1 MPGRSFLLLFLAL
14 ATSASAA
21 PLSIASGEAGT
32 TTAAE
37 VPTILGAAPLSGA
50 TFTGS
55 ITAPAINAVLNADS
69 FAGSDIG
76 QKINNAVSACP
87 AFPIGC
93 TISVQKSGTISTP
106 PVLPTGTKLVFN
118 PTGTY
123 ALDANWVIAHRGV
136 TVDFGNAPFTYALDN
151 GTPAI
156 YVGKNIASTVSISGS
171 TVTWVSGGQFSS
183 VDAGDQIQWCTGTQA
198 QCAAGT
204 GVAAANVA
212 GVTSPTSIT
221 LTAPVT
227 AISKVP
233 ATFGMVPDTALGAN
247 PGQTIVLID
256 LHIIGTATETN
267 ASDVGLRLELVSSA
281 TVRGLTVS
289 NLGRGTCLSLRGTL
303 STDFYDVRCQV
314 DGSGIVMDQNNVGGL
329 LVTGSNANRFF
340 GVDLVA
346 SNDLAGW
353 ALLIKASSLNA
364 VYGAH
369 VEGNVSN
376 HPAVIQGS
384 IGNSIH
390 LVDWERNGSP
400 SAIDVTLDGAPN
412 TVIYGPAQFESL
424 VSPTGISLTASPQVR
439 IQDLMISG
447 SYSTG
452 FNSLSGST
460 GQLVNVSFGSGE
472 RVGTTG
478 FIVENQNGLGNLR
491 VPGTITAASVKSSSA
506 FELAATTARLG
517 GVLLTPGCHNQSA
530 IRLTGAATSMACV
543 MSGAGGTQPTN
554 IQASCFVS
562 AADTV
567 VPQLCTAVSTT
578 PTAQAYNIRV
588 VQ

>member
-1 MPGRSFLLLFLAL
+1 MSGVPLLLLLLAP
-14 ATSASAA
+14 A
-21 PLSIASGEAGT
+21 
-32 TTAAE
+32 
-37 VPTILGAAPLSGA
+37 
-50 TFTGS
+50 
-55 ITAPAINAVLNADS
+55 TAPALGAVLDADS

-93 TISVQKSGTISTP
+93 TITVQKSGTISTP
-106 PVLPTGTKLVFN
+106 PVLPTGTRLVFN

-123 ALDANWVIAHRGV
+123 ALATNWVIAHRGV

-183 VDAGDQIQWCTGTQA
+183 VDIGDQIQLCTGTQA
-198 QCAAGT
+198 QCAVGT
-204 GVAAANVA
+204 GVLAANVA
-212 GVTSPTSIT
+212 RVTSPTSIT
-221 LTAPVT
+221 LTAPMTT

-233 ATFGMVPDTALGAN
+233 ATFLMGPDTALGTN
-247 PGQTIVLID
+247 SGQTTVLID
-256 LHIIGTATETN
+256 LHIIGTARQTN

-314 DGSGIVMDQNNVGGL
+314 DGSGIVMDQNVIGGFM
-329 LVTGSNANRFF
+329 VTGSNANRFF
-340 GVDLVA
+340 GVDLVSA
-346 SNDLAGW
+346 NDLSGW
-353 ALLIKASSLNA
+353 ALLIKTSSLNA
-364 VYGAH
+364 IYGAH

-376 HPAVIQGS
+376 HPAVVQGS
-384 IGNSIH
+384 TGNSIN

-424 VSPTGISLTASPQVR
+424 VSPSGISLTASARVR
-439 IQDLMISG
+439 IQDLIIAG
-447 SYSTG
+447 SYTTG
-452 FNSLSGST
+452 FDSLSGSS
-460 GQLVNVSFGSGE
+460 GQLVNVSFGSGQ
-472 RVGTTG
+472 RVGTSG
-478 FIVENQNGLGNLR
+478 FMVENQNGLGNLS

-517 GVLLTPGCHNQSA
+517 GALLTPGCHNQSA
-530 IRLTGAATSMACV
+530 VTVTGATTNMACV
-543 MSGAGGTQPTN
+543 MSGAGGAQPTN
-554 IQASCFVS
+554 VQASCFVS
-562 AADTV
+562 AANTV

-578 PTAQAYNIRV
+578 PTAQTYNIRV
-588 VQ
+588 IQ